1 MLQRL
6 GKEMSNLEMMSIK
19 AIIELGLALVG
30 LIVSFVA
37 IWQSRK
43 SIKLTEQSI
52 RDANRPYVG
61 ISIESIDTVYFEK
74 FIVFKNHGNSS
85 AKLKSLEF
93 KNDTSNLDFI
103 KNNMQS
109 LVGGTIM
116 PGLKFTSSIDSE
128 FKNLIQIEICY
139 EGLDKVTYSEVFNI
153 KTDMSSDLL
162 WERHTLSSDDKV
174 ATAIKL
180 GAQSIAKTLK

>member
-1 MLQRL
+1 MFQRF
-6 GKEMSNLEMMSIK
+6 GQEMSNLEMMSIK
-19 AIIELGLALVG
+19 TIIELGLALVG

-37 IWQSRK
+37 IWQSHK

-74 FIVFKNHGNSS
+74 FIVFKNFGNSS

-93 KNDTSNLDFI
+93 KTDTSNLNFI

-116 PGLKFTSSIDSE
+116 PGQKFTSTIDSG
-128 FKNLIQIEICY
+128 FKDLIQIEICY
-139 EGLDKVTYSEVFNI
+139 EGPDKVTYSEVFNI

-162 WERHTLSSDDKV
+162 WEQQTLSSDDKV
-174 ATAIKL
+174 STAIKL
-180 GAQSIAKTLK
+180 GAQSIVKTLK

>member
-1 MLQRL
+1 
-6 GKEMSNLEMMSIK
+6 MMSTK
-19 AIIELGLALVG
+19 EIIEVGLALIG

-37 IWQSRK
+37 IWQSHK

-52 RDANRPYVG
+52 RDANRPYIGV
-61 ISIESIDTVYFEK
+61 SIESIDTVYLEK
-74 FIVFKNHGNSS
+74 FIVFKNYGNSS
-85 AKLKSLEF
+85 AKLTSLKFKSE
-93 KNDTSNLDFI
+93 TSNIAFI

-116 PGLKFTSSIDSE
+116 PGQKFTSTIDDN
-128 FKNLIQIEICY
+128 FKELIKIEICY
-139 EGLDKVTYSEVFNI
+139 EGPDKVSYSEVFDI

-162 WERHTLSSDDKV
+162 CGKKTLSSDDKV
-174 ATAIKL
+174 STAIKL

>member
-1 MLQRL
+1 MN
-6 GKEMSNLEMMSIK
+6 NLEMMITK
-19 AIIELGLALVG
+19 EIIEVGLALIG

-37 IWQSRK
+37 IWQSHK

-52 RDANRPYVG
+52 RDANRPYIG
-61 ISIESIDTVYFEK
+61 ISIESIDTVYLEK
-74 FIVFKNHGNSS
+74 FIVFKNYGNSS
-85 AKLKSLEF
+85 AKLTSLEF
-93 KNDTSNLDFI
+93 KSETSNIAFI

-116 PGLKFTSSIDSE
+116 PGQKFTSTIDDN
-128 FKNLIQIEICY
+128 FKELIKIEICY
-139 EGLDKVTYSEVFNI
+139 EGPDKVSYSEVFDI

-162 WERHTLSSDDKV
+162 WMKKTLSSDDKV
-174 ATAIKL
+174 STAIKL

>member
-1 MLQRL
+1 MMIT
-6 GKEMSNLEMMSIK
+6 KE
-19 AIIELGLALVG
+19 IIEVGLALIG

-37 IWQSRK
+37 IWQSHK

-52 RDANRPYVG
+52 RDANRPYIG
-61 ISIESIDTVYFEK
+61 ISIESIDTVYLEK
-74 FIVFKNHGNSS
+74 FIVFKNYGNSS
-85 AKLKSLEF
+85 AKLTLLEF
-93 KNDTSNLDFI
+93 KSETSNIAFI

-116 PGLKFTSSIDSE
+116 PGQKFTSTIDDN
-128 FKNLIQIEICY
+128 FKELIKIEICY
-139 EGLDKVTYSEVFNI
+139 EGPDKVSYSEVFDI

-162 WERHTLSSDDKV
+162 WMKKTLSSDDKV
-174 ATAIKL
+174 STAIKL

>member
-1 MLQRL
+1 MN
-6 GKEMSNLEMMSIK
+6 NLEIMSTK
-19 AIIELGLALVG
+19 EIIEVGLALIG

-37 IWQSRK
+37 IWQSHK

-52 RDANRPYVG
+52 RDANRPYIGV
-61 ISIESIDTVYFEK
+61 SIESIDTVYLEK
-74 FIVFKNHGNSS
+74 FIVFKNYGNSS
-85 AKLKSLEF
+85 AKLTSLKFKSE
-93 KNDTSNLDFI
+93 TSNIAFI

-116 PGLKFTSSIDSE
+116 PGQKFTSTIDDN
-128 FKNLIQIEICY
+128 FKELIKIEICY
-139 EGLDKVTYSEVFNI
+139 EGPDKVSYSEVFDI

-162 WERHTLSSDDKV
+162 WGKKTLSSDDKV
-174 ATAIKL
+174 STAIKL

>member
-1 MLQRL
+1 MMIT
-6 GKEMSNLEMMSIK
+6 KE
-19 AIIELGLALVG
+19 IIEVGLALIG

-37 IWQSRK
+37 IWQSHK

-52 RDANRPYVG
+52 RDANRPYIG
-61 ISIESIDTVYFEK
+61 ISIESIDTVYLEK
-74 FIVFKNHGNSS
+74 FIVFKNYGNSS
-85 AKLKSLEF
+85 AKLTSLEF
-93 KNDTSNLDFI
+93 KSETSNIAFS

-116 PGLKFTSSIDSE
+116 PGQKFTSTIDDN
-128 FKNLIQIEICY
+128 FKDLIKIEICY
-139 EGLDKVTYSEVFNI
+139 EGPDKVSYSEVFDI

-162 WERHTLSSDDKV
+162 WMKKTLSSDDKV
-174 ATAIKL
+174 STAIKL